1 MWFKDECRFQQHGS
15 QCTMWVPPEEVD
27 SILSMHSLE
36 RGSGIFGT
44 VCVSDGRLM
53 TSPKEKFNAETF
65 LSFLRQLLH
74 HRRRNRKMNC
84 RPGQRP
90 LASHGIDPALVDK
103 KSAGIPA
110 CFLPPYSPE
119 LNAMEWVWKINRRL
133 CTHNRYFPALD

>member
-1 MWFKDECRFQQHGS
+1 MPFSTTRLTVHHVGASGRGGLYPLHAFTRKGIGDLWHRLCQRWEIDDKPQR
-15 QCTMWVPPEEVD
+15 EV
-27 SILSMHSLE
+27 
-36 RGSGIFGT
+36 
-44 VCVSDGRLM
+44 
-53 TSPKEKFNAETF
+53 
-65 LSFLRQLLH
+65 Q
-74 HRRRNRKMNC
+74 RRNVPLVFKTAFAPSPEKPKNDC